1 MKKISHIKSIKY
13 VSYTKKNLVLM
24 MISKLHLI
32 KSIKKEEII
41 VITKGNLEVLLMIFA
56 ISDTKHQKKFL

>member
-1 MKKISHIKSIKY
+1 MKKISHIKSKKY

>member
-1 MKKISHIKSIKY
+1 MKKISYIKSKKY